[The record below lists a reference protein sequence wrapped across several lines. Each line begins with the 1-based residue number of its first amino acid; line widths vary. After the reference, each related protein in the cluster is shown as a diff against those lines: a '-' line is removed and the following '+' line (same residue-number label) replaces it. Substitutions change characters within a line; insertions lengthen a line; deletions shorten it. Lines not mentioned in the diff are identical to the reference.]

1 MKAKKYELP
10 THRLLTFC
18 VCFFM
23 FLLYC
28 CKIDA
33 QTYNYTKSG
42 FQPWKAVSDST
53 TIDLPIDSVVSLEP
67 LVPQVSRKRKKIVQS
82 LATTTDP
89 FSHIPTS
96 INIDTSKDVGEIPFS
111 SGLSSSGGVTYSIPI
126 VGAPGRNGFQPNI
139 SINYN
144 SQGSNDVLG
153 YGWSIGGLSA
163 ISRVPKNIYYDGKTE
178 PIALDNNDAFILDGM
193 RLLIDGNDCEP
204 EQGNMHILFGT
215 EDFQLT
221 YFFAEYPDGTK
232 AMYRKHGDFLFP
244 LTQLTDAAGN
254 IIDFIYEMDNNRCYI
269 DKIQY
274 GAHISGSSHFAD
286 ISFSYKSRTDVL
298 IGYEKGVEIKLS
310 RLLDKIECHNGTSL
324 LHTYTFT
331 YQTDKV
337 SLLTQVDCDNLN
349 PLRFYYGYSDNTRE
363 YFGLG
368 YAELA
373 TGYIDYLPMTLAKGK
388 MNYGMEDDALVAY
401 PQRSTCYLYKP
412 DKNSPVRYAS
422 SYHPEQE
429 LLFYKSLSEEY
440 PEVEKIIA
448 GDGFQLLT
456 MFDVDGMS
464 GDEVVKINN
473 SVENGTDR
481 LYIRTYKSAPGIP
494 ITLSSTITFDSDAAG
509 EGFWPKGYYP
519 GDYNG
524 DGKIELLVVSMNK
537 PLGLDKESK
546 CYLFDLSTGQTLY
559 NMHVFNFDVQNSA
572 IIPMDVDGDGKTDIC
587 HIRDGGIDVYSFTK
601 EDNVYSL
608 NPKFSSA
615 TLTYQML
622 ENRLLIPGDI
632 NGDGKVDFLLS
643 PEEYESSSSNS
654 LNIWTIFSS
663 TGQGFSAWEQQHINY
678 YEGHDFILQDANSDG
693 LVDLIERDSEL
704 DLLKVYFNKDGWNF
718 EQNSSGDMLIEPYSR
733 FVASSVALPNYYNFL
748 LSVCSSSI
756 YKFYFS
762 KNESKQR
769 LLTGVVNSL
778 GIIQKNTYYRL
789 NDDFSVQEGGTPF
802 YQKGTNASFPYE
814 NFQGPLW
821 TIYKQTSTLD
831 GTEFSAMSY
840 EYENAILHRQG
851 LGFCGFTKILSYD
864 MVRNRL
870 STRTFDPFQ
879 RGVLIKEVSP
889 VSEINYSYNVDTN
902 SNTFWRKTKIN
913 LTSVTTEDLLTNTT
927 LSKRYGYD
935 EYNNP
940 ISETHYIGGLNSNNI
955 EKVITQTYLNKR
967 NDLDNVYFIGLP
979 LVKEI
984 TNWKNNELW
993 KQSEEITYKMNTP
1006 FIEKKIIKVNGNK
1019 VGETRW
1025 TYDDFGNILTEK
1037 AAPYSVTEFLGKTY
1051 TYDTDNRYL
1060 KTVTDA
1066 LGRTTTTLSYDKYG
1080 NPLSVMDFLQ
1090 HTTNYTYDNLG
1101 RAVITNYP
1109 DDVTKSNI
1117 YTWSNVK
1124 GSYLH
1129 TQTVTGKPQL
1139 RTFYDALNREIR
1151 NGDQRFD
1158 GTWRYIDTEYDR
1170 YGRLKRTSL
1179 PFKGNDPTLWNT
1191 YTYDEYDRTISLI
1204 EASGKT
1210 TTTSYNGRSITV
1222 VSENISTTRTYDE
1235 SGKLVAAT
1243 DPGGSISYIY
1253 RPDGQ
1258 LKQIIA
1264 PDNII
1269 TSFEYDSYGRQT
1281 KLIDPSA
1288 GTQTY
1293 SESYSGNIRTI
1304 TQTNANNK
1312 TITSVFDKYGRIKS
1326 KSCPEFTTNYSYD
1339 PVTKQLA
1346 SATSTNFVRS
1356 YIYDDYGRVKEDY
1369 EKGED
1374 SDIFLR
1380 REYSYANGNCTKIKY
1395 HPSAM
1400 PVIEEEHVYAYG
1412 NLLKILLNGERAY
1425 LITEEDNFGHVIDCS
1440 LINGCPFWSTYNNF
1454 GVLKELWASTEQ
1466 VLEYTFDTQTGNL
1479 LKIEDTAMGRTIDNF
1494 TYDQL
1499 NRLSNSLSYDY
1510 YNFNDGMSMSVDYDN
1525 KGSIIFMGGIGS
1537 MEYTHTTKPY
1547 AVTGFINDDNS
1558 PMQIRD
1564 QIVTYTSFHRPQQIQ
1579 ENGLIANFCYD
1590 DREKRVKTGIFKSNN
1605 EKVRSRSFLGDCYEV
1620 KKTTDINDTHYLY
1633 IGGDAYS
1640 ALTVCTIDNT
1650 QSTWQ
1655 VYNIARDYTGSVMF
1669 VLDDGWNSVADYH
1682 YDAWGRL
1689 RDRWTLKLYEFGTEP
1704 ELFLGRGYGSHEY
1717 LPEFGLVNMNARL
1730 YDPALGRFLSPDP
1743 YVQAP
1748 DFTQSFN
1755 RYSYCLNNPLK
1766 YTDPSG
1772 ELPWLIPAIVGA
1784 VIGGTS
1790 GAMIGNSKGATG
1802 WDMFRYIAGGATIG
1816 GLSGGAAAGV
1826 SVLGGA
1832 AWWAGATAG
1841 VVGGA
1846 GFSGLA
1852 TGWDGIAMLKG
1863 ASIGALSGFVGGGI
1877 GSAIGD
1883 GWGAFAGGI
1892 ASSGLSTTLNGGD
1905 LEQIGISMLLGG
1917 ALSYGSYELTSYLS
1931 YKQANLNINNHRIS
1945 YKQFKTMQADY
1956 QRSRFWRKEYGGLL
1970 TQKGGVV
1977 RAPSQ
1982 NRHSLSINFTRGM
1995 SNAANNDGGIVASYH
2010 THWTKGGASYYVD
2023 AMDDIVSRTNA
2034 LYSITAA
2041 SGPSPGDLTGVASY
2055 FGGDQFLI
2063 DRTNLYYYN
2072 TASARSN
2079 SAFFLR
2085 YFPMY
2090 WW

>member
-126 VGAPGRNGFQPNI
+126 VGVPGRNGFQPNI

-429 LLFYKSLSEEY
+429 LLFYKSLSEEC

-851 LGFCGFTKILSYD
+851 LGFCSFTKILSYD

-1037 AAPYSVTEFLGKTY
+1037 AAPYSATEFLGKTY

-1312 TITSVFDKYGRIKS
+1312 TITSVFDKYGRITS

-1412 NLLKILLNGERAY
+1412 NLLKILLNGEQVY
-1425 LITEEDNFGHVIDCS
+1425 FILEEDNFGHVIDCYA
-1440 LINGCPFWSTYNNF
+1440 GDYYWSAYDNF
-1454 GVLKELWASTEQ
+1454 GVLKELWAGTDL
-1466 VLEYTFDTQTGNL
+1466 VLEYKFDVQTGNMMEVWDSNVWFY
-1479 LKIEDTAMGRTIDNF
+1479 KDNF
-1494 TYDQL
+1494 TYDHL
-1499 NRLSNSLSYDY
+1499 NRLSNVLTHNKQGNKTSRR
-1510 YNFNDGMSMSVDYDN
+1510 VDYDN
-1525 KGSIIFMGGIGS
+1525 KGNITFMDGIGS
-1537 MEYTHTTKPY
+1537 MEYAHPTKPY
-1547 AVTGFINDDNS
+1547 AVTGLNSIVNS
-1558 PMQIRD
+1558 PMQTRD
-1564 QIVTYTSFHRPQQIQ
+1564 QSVTYTSFYRPQKIQ
-1579 ENGLIANFCYD
+1579 ENGFIANFSYD
-1590 DREKRVKTGIFKSNN
+1590 DRGKRIKTSVFKSNN
-1605 EKVRSRSFLGDCYEV
+1605 ETVRSRSFLGDCYEV
-1620 KKTTDINDTHYLY
+1620 KKVNNTNDTHYLY

-1650 QSTWQ
+1650 KSDWE
-1655 VYNIARDYTGSVMF
+1655 VYNIARDYTGRIRYILYEAEYS
-1669 VLDDGWNSVADYH
+1669 

-1689 RDRWTLKLYEFGTEP
+1689 RNGRELEYYEFGTEP

-1784 VIGGTS
+1784 AIGAYSGGVIANDGQYNP
-1790 GAMIGNSKGATG
+1790 IK
-1802 WDMFRYIAGGATIG
+1802 WDYSSVKTWGYMLGGATVG
-1816 GLSGGAAAGV
+1816 GV
-1826 SVLGGA
+1826 SGYAG
-1832 AWWAGATAG
+1832 WA
-1841 VVGGA
+1841 
-1846 GFSGLA
+1846 
-1852 TGWDGIAMLKG
+1852 
-1863 ASIGALSGFVGGGI
+1863 
-1877 GSAIGD
+1877 
-1883 GWGAFAGGI
+1883 I
-1892 ASSGLSTTLNGGD
+1892 ASSGLPMANTVAITGSSLINSVGTWVYTGG
-1905 LEQIGISMLLGG
+1905 QTPISMSLGVASFDFTNGTVGYLGKKGNTVLENIGYSFG
-1917 ALSYGSYELTSYLS
+1917 AL
-1931 YKQANLNINNHRIS
+1931 ANLTDAVSFYRGSCQNIKVNS
-1945 YKQFKTMQADY
+1945 
-1956 QRSRFWRKEYGGLL
+1956 
-1970 TQKGGVV
+1970 
-1977 RAPSQ
+1977 
-1982 NRHSLSINFTRGM
+1982 
-1995 SNAANNDGGIVASYH
+1995 AS
-2010 THWTKGGASYYVD
+2010 TKGGNEWWGHS
-2023 AMDDIVSRTNA
+2023 
-2034 LYSITAA
+2034 SITNERGYGLVSVGPDSPVQKSTSSLSETWKNSIKGAKLNYETYLGTKGTWSVELNNVSTLA
-2041 SGPSPGDLTGVASY
+2041 LNEYVSGVTRWDLLFNSCVGHTSRALWSAGVPNIYLFHPHFLNAQLFVRQLGIYSSPY
-2055 FGGDQFLI
+2055 
-2063 DRTNLYYYN
+2063 LYQI
-2072 TASARSN
+2072 
-2079 SAFFLR
+2079 
-2085 YFPMY
+2085 P
-2090 WW
+2090 

>member
-310 RLLDKIECHNGTSL
+310 RLLDKIESHNGTSL

-1037 AAPYSVTEFLGKTY
+1037 AAPYSATEFLGKTY

-1170 YGRLKRTSL
+1170 YGRLMRTSL

-1312 TITSVFDKYGRIKS
+1312 TITSVFDKYGRITS

-1369 EKGED
+1369 ERGED

-1400 PVIEEEHVYAYG
+1400 PILEEEHIYAYG
-1412 NLLKILLNGERAY
+1412 NLMEILLNGKQVY
-1425 LITEEDNFGHVIDCS
+1425 FILEEDNFGHVIDCYA
-1440 LINGCPFWSTYNNF
+1440 GDYYWSVYDNF
-1454 GVLKELWASTEQ
+1454 GILKELWAGTDL
-1466 VLEYTFDTQTGNL
+1466 VLDYTFDVQTGNL
-1479 LKIEDTAMGRTIDNF
+1479 LEIVDTSVGRTVDTF
-1494 TYDQL
+1494 SYDRL
-1499 NRLSNSLSYDY
+1499 NRLSNSLSYH
-1510 YNFNDGMSMSVDYDN
+1510 NNNDKISTTVNYDN
-1525 KGSIIFMGGIGS
+1525 KGNITFMDGIGS
-1537 MEYTHTTKPY
+1537 MEYAHPTKPY
-1547 AVTGFINDDNS
+1547 AVTGLNSVVNS
-1558 PMQIRD
+1558 PIQVRD
-1564 QIVTYTSFHRPQQIQ
+1564 QSVTYTSFYRPQNIQ
-1579 ENGLIANFCYD
+1579 ENGFIANFSYD
-1590 DREKRVKTGIFKSNN
+1590 DRGKRIKTSIFKSNY
-1605 EKVRSRSFLGDCYEV
+1605 ESVRSRSFLGDCYEV
-1620 KKTTDINDTHYLY
+1620 KRTNNTNDTHYLY

-1650 QSTWQ
+1650 QSAWE
-1655 VYNIARDYTGSVMF
+1655 VDNIARDYAGNIMF
-1669 VLDDGWNSVADYH
+1669 ILNGEDYH

-1689 RDRWTLKLYEFGTEP
+1689 RDWSTLKPYEFGTEP

-1717 LPEFGLVNMNARL
+1717 LPEFGLINMNARL

-1766 YTDPSG
+1766 YVDPDG
-1772 ELPWLIPAIVGA
+1772 EWFWIPAVIIGAYLGGSSVNGTFNLAKWDYNNMQTYAGIAVGGVAGYASAAVGA
-1784 VIGGTS
+1784 SSFGT
-1790 GAMIGNSKGATG
+1790 GL
-1802 WDMFRYIAGGATIG
+1802 AGGMMSG
-1816 GLSGGAAAGV
+1816 MVSGGIN
-1826 SVLGGA
+1826 
-1832 AWWAGATAG
+1832 
-1841 VVGGA
+1841 GA
-1846 GFSGLA
+1846 GMTAIMGSNFNDIVSNMTMGILMGGFS
-1852 TGWDGIAMLKG
+1852 
-1863 ASIGALSGFVGGGI
+1863 GALSGSI
-1877 GSAIGD
+1877 GTAIGD
-1883 GWGAFAGGI
+1883 FSGVTG
-1892 ASSGLSTTLNGGD
+1892 SSLKNGL
-1905 LEQIGISMLLGG
+1905 
-1917 ALSYGSYELTSYLS
+1917 YEL
-1931 YKQANLNINNHRIS
+1931 
-1945 YKQFKTMQADY
+1945 
-1956 QRSRFWRKEYGGLL
+1956 G
-1970 TQKGGVV
+1970 
-1977 RAPSQ
+1977 
-1982 NRHSLSINFTRGM
+1982 HSIL
-1995 SNAANNDGGIVASYH
+1995 
-2010 THWTKGGASYYVD
+2010 KGGATGVTNG
-2023 AMDDIVSRTNA
+2023 AMMAAMEQDENYLWKGALMGAALNTSMAALRISALGTTFIPNSEYGTLEDLGQVYRRGSIFMPKSTGITLGRNA
-2034 LYSITAA
+2034 VVRLT
-2041 SGPSPGDLTGVASY
+2041 GDLDYDRYLLQHETGHLSQINDMGMAKFYGRTAKEYIIKPGFKVTYYTPGTLEYDADYYSY
-2055 FGGDQFLI
+2055 KRLG
-2063 DRTNLYYYN
+2063 YYYN
-2072 TASARSN
+2072 YWRVRRTT
-2079 SAFFLR
+2079 
-2085 YFPMY
+2085 FP
-2090 WW
+2090 